1 MKRMLSLILAFAISC
16 ASLAVFAEGGY
27 SVSDWAKEELKK
39 AEEMKIIPESLLT
52 ADLREDITRAEFA
65 AVSVK
70 LYEYLSKETAK
81 KTEEN
86 PFEDTADEYVLKAY
100 NLGLTT
106 GTSEKEFSPDGVLTR
121 EQAATMLTRVYK
133 KILWRKRF

>member
-1 MKRMLSLILAFAISC
+1 MKRMLSFILALVISC

-27 SVSDWAKEELKK
+27 TASDWAKEELKK

-70 LYEYLSKETAK
+70 LYEYLS
-81 KTEEN
+81 EEAAPKMEKN
-86 PFEDTADEYVLKAY
+86 PF
-100 NLGLTT
+100 
-106 GTSEKEFSPDGVLTR
+106 
-121 EQAATMLTRVYK
+121 
-133 KILWRKRF
+133 